1 MKNIEGVI
9 FDLDG
14 TLVSS
19 QLNFP
24 WLRQQVGCP
33 EGDDILAFAA
43 ALTDPHLQQRAH
55 SIIEQHELDDAHSAH
70 WLPGARDFV
79 QQLNR
84 HNYPM
89 AIVTRNFQ
97 QAARIKISNN
107 AMPITR
113 VITREEAPAKPDPA
127 ALLMI
132 AAEWRLKPEQIMY
145 VGDFRYDVEAAN
157 NAGMR
162 SCLYAPQT
170 LPDYAHQADL
180 VIRHFDELT
189 AHLKTSD

>member
-1 MKNIEGVI
+1 MQNIKGVI

-19 QLNFP
+19 ELDFQ
-24 WLRQQVGCP
+24 WLRQQVNCP
-33 EGDDILAFAA
+33 SDDDILAFIN
-43 ALTDPHLQQRAH
+43 ALEDPYLKERAQQ
-55 SIIEQHELDDAHSAH
+55 IVEQHELDDAHQAS
-70 WLPGARDFV
+70 WIPGAKLFV
-79 QQLNR
+79 DRLNR
-84 HNYPM
+84 NNYPM

-97 QAARIKISNN
+97 EAAQIKIRNN

-113 VITREEAPAKPDPA
+113 IITREEAPAKPDPT

-132 AAEWRLKPEQIMY
+132 ATEWRLKPEQVMY

-157 NAGMR
+157 NAGMH
-162 SCLYAPQT
+162 SCLFAPEE
-170 LPDYAHQADL
+170 LPDYAHQADQ

-189 AHLKTSD
+189 NLLKA

>member
-1 MKNIEGVI
+1 MKNIKGVI

-19 QLNFP
+19 SLDFQ
-24 WLRQQVGCP
+24 WLRQQVNCP
-33 EGDDILAFAA
+33 DEDDILTFTAQ
-43 ALTDPHLQQRAH
+43 LQDPYLKDRAN
-55 SIIEQHELDDAHSAH
+55 SIIEQHELDDAHQAN
-70 WLPGARDFV
+70 WIPGAKLFV
-79 QQLNR
+79 DCLNQN
-84 HNYPM
+84 NYPM

-97 QAARIKISNN
+97 QAAQIKIRNN

-113 VITREEAPAKPDPA
+113 IITREEAPAKPDPT

-132 AAEWRLKPEQIMY
+132 ATEWRLKPEQVMY

-157 NAGMR
+157 NAGMH
-162 SCLYAPQT
+162 SCLYAPDE
-170 LPDYAHQADL
+170 LPDYAHQADQ

-189 AHLKTSD
+189 ATLKSLN